1 MPPLP
6 TPPAHLISR
15 IGDPLFAIFIGVGA
29 AATRINREEKE
40 AGRST
45 GQTVESGLRRI
56 GLGGWR
62 GGKDGKGVGES
73 E

>member
-1 MPPLP
+1 MPPLAPP
-6 TPPAHLISR
+6 THLISR

-45 GQTVESGLRRI
+45 GQTVESGLRRV

-62 GGKDGKGVGES
+62 SGKGDGVNGGR
-73 E
+73 

>member
-6 TPPAHLISR
+6 APPAHLISR

-56 GLGGWR
+56 G
-62 GGKDGKGVGES
+62 
-73 E
+73 